1 MATYIA
7 ILRKDRRSDYG
18 VSFPDL
24 PGCATAGRTL
34 EEARKN
40 AAEALAL
47 HLEGLVAENLD
58 IPEPRSLD
66 KILLE
71 REHRAGVPFLVDA
84 EGPPSRAVR
93 VNVTLPADIL

>member
-7 ILRKDRRSDYG
+7 ILRKERRSDYG

-24 PGCATAGRTL
+24 PGCATAGSTL

-47 HLEGLVAENLD
+47 HLEGLAAENVE
-58 IPEPRSLD
+58 IPAPRSLD

-71 REHRAGVPFLVDA
+71 REHRDGVPFLVDA
-84 EGPPSRAVR
+84 WPRESHAVR
-93 VNVTLPADIL
+93 AR